1 MGGNSWARW
10 AIGGLVFGAVVAA
23 SHYDGQDWIQPIVT
37 AGMGAVFGLLAMV
50 ARDWMSSSRREV
62 QGAAPGAQ

>member
-10 AIGGLVFGAVVAA
+10 AIGGMVFGVIVAA

-37 AGMGAVFGLLAMV
+37 AGMGAVFGLLAMAV
-50 ARDWMSSSRREV
+50 WGWMAGSRRA
-62 QGAAPGAQ
+62 G